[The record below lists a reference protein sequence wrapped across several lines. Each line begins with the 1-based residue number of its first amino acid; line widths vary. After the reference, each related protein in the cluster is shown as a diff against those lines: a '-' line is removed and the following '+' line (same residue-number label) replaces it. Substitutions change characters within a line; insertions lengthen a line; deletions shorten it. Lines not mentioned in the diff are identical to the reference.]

1 MPDRRRVATAAL
13 AALIALAAPAVV
25 VDPIWQGVMVLIGV
39 DAIVVLGLTV
49 LFGLA
54 GQISV
59 AQAGLAGIGAYAV
72 AIPATRYGWSPWWGP
87 AMGVLVAIA
96 IAYLIG
102 KPVLRLEGYYLAMA
116 TLAVNIIMVVFAN
129 HLASW
134 TGGPYG
140 LAGLP
145 PLSILGLEILRPHQM
160 YYVVLAALVMALA
173 AAHQLIHS
181 PVGRQLAGIRA
192 NPRAAALSGID
203 VPRLKLKAFVLA
215 GIFAAVGGFLRA
227 ESLLIVVPSQFG
239 VVPSIYLIVMLVV
252 GGTRSVW
259 GAVVG
264 AAFVNVVPE
273 VLATQPELQAIVF
286 AASFMVV
293 LMFLPDGLAGGLHQ
307 LRAGL
312 SVAGRGR
319 LRGRPAA
326 GG

>member
-1 MPDRRRVATAAL
+1 VPDRRRLAGSALAL
-13 AALIALAAPAVV
+13 AAALGLPAVV
-25 VDPIWQGVMVLIGV
+25 EDPIWQGVLVLIGV

-72 AIPATRYGWSPWWGP
+72 AIPATRWGWSPWWGL
-87 AMGVLVAIA
+87 AVGVVAAAAIA
-96 IAYLIG
+96 WLIG

-116 TLAVNIIMVVFAN
+116 TLAVNIVMVVFAN
-129 HLASW
+129 HLAGW

-145 PLSILGLEILRPHQM
+145 PLSFAGLEIVQPHQM
-160 YYVVLAALVMALA
+160 YYVVLAILVGALA
-173 AAHQLIHS
+173 AGGRLVRS
-181 PVGRQLAGIRA
+181 PAGRQLSAIRT
-192 NPRAAALSGID
+192 NPRAAALAGVD

-252 GGTRSVW
+252 GGMRSVW

-273 VLATQPELQAIVF
+273 VLAEQPELQAVVF
-286 AASFMVV
+286 ALSFMLV
-293 LMFLPDGLAGGLHQ
+293 LMFLPDGLAGGFGH
-307 LRAGL
+307 LRAL
-312 SVAGRGR
+312 PVAARGR
-319 LRGRPAA
+319 LRGRPAS

>member
-1 MPDRRRVATAAL
+1 VPERWRLAGAGLATVA
-13 AALIALAAPAVV
+13 ALAAPAVV
-25 VDPIWQGVMVLIGV
+25 VDPIWQGVLVLIGV

-72 AIPATRYGWSPWWGP
+72 AIPATRWGWSPWWGLVL
-87 AMGVLVAIA
+87 GVVIAAGVAW
-96 IAYLIG
+96 LIG

-116 TLAVNIIMVVFAN
+116 TLAVNIVMVVFAN
-129 HLASW
+129 HLAGW

-145 PLSILGLEILRPHQM
+145 PLSAFGFELFLPHQM
-160 YYVVLAALVMALA
+160 YYVVLAALAVALVTA
-173 AAHQLIHS
+173 GRLLRS
-181 PVGRQLAGIRA
+181 PAGRQLSAIRT
-192 NPRAAALSGID
+192 NPRAAGLCGVD

-215 GIFAAVGGFLRA
+215 GVFAAVGGFLRA

-252 GGTRSVW
+252 GGMRSVW

-273 VLATQPELQAIVF
+273 VMAEQPELQAIVF
-286 AASFMVV
+286 AVSFMVV
-293 LMFLPDGLAGGLHQ
+293 LMFLPDGLAGGLQ
-307 LRAGL
+307 RIRAGL
-312 SVAGRGR
+312 AV
-319 LRGRPAA
+319 AA
-326 GG
+326 GGLVRGRTPAGG